1 MTNETGLCCNCKHK
15 ENCNMHIK
23 NKQVKVIDCQRFEM
37 DEKAKEIYK
46 AIAMFAVGGCDDE
59 Y

>member
-1 MTNETGLCCNCKHK
+1 MINETGLCCDCRHQ

-37 DEKAKEIYK
+37 DSSDPNVMRY
-46 AIAMFAVGGCDDE
+46 GCNA
-59 Y
+59 